1 MTRIQYMIV
10 RPKYSFTLDDLM
22 DNATWVENRLR
33 EEGRRI
39 VFRQVIDFRGLAVV
53 LGYEYEEKPEPVSEM
68 PFNGEPSF
76 KEANL

>member
-1 MTRIQYMIV
+1 MTRIQYMVV
-10 RPKYSFTLDDLM
+10 RPKFSFTLDDVM
-22 DNATWVENRLR
+22 DNATWVENCLR
-33 EEGRRI
+33 ERGYKI
-39 VFRQVIDFRGLAVV
+39 VFRQVIDFRSPAVV